1 MLFGPPLI
9 LVASLL
15 FGFAAWATFAPLAGG
30 AIAPGQVII
39 DGHRHS
45 IQHFEGGILSKLSV
59 AEGTWVNEGDVL
71 AEIDPTAASARRDA
85 SALRLLAL
93 RVKEARLQSEQLD
106 SEEMTVHSAFH
117 LANTVQSSEDIV
129 QEEEN
134 VLRRNREVMNAQLQ
148 VLSEKDYQTRAQIR
162 GLEAQQR
169 SAREQIASIEEDIE
183 GQRIL
188 LEKGLARVPAIRLLE
203 RQRAELD
210 GNLRFASADEEK
222 LRSALRELEASRM
235 EIVAARELRIA
246 TELAE
251 TMSGIKQ
258 ATEELKLLDDSLNR
272 TQLVAPIAGR
282 VMNVIEQSPGAVV
295 KPGQEIM
302 AIVPHSPKLIVEAH
316 VSPVDVENLTIG
328 DKALLVFPSFSQ
340 RQVPR
345 MSGELMSVSGD
356 VIFDDASGRPF
367 YLARIAVPAHDT
379 GLQRVLDKLKPGM
392 PVDVTVVTKSRTLA
406 EYLLSPLTES
416 FRKSV
421 VSD

>member
-1 MLFGPPLI
+1 M
-9 LVASLL
+9 
-15 FGFAAWATFAPLAGG
+15 
-30 AIAPGQVII
+30 
-39 DGHRHS
+39 
-45 IQHFEGGILSKLSV
+45 
-59 AEGTWVNEGDVL
+59 

-258 ATEELKLLDDSLNR
+258 VYRPSEKLL
-272 TQLVAPIAGR
+272 
-282 VMNVIEQSPGAVV
+282 
-295 KPGQEIM
+295 KP
-302 AIVPHSPKLIVEAH
+302 
-316 VSPVDVENLTIG
+316 
-328 DKALLVFPSFSQ
+328 
-340 RQVPR
+340 
-345 MSGELMSVSGD
+345 
-356 VIFDDASGRPF
+356 
-367 YLARIAVPAHDT
+367 
-379 GLQRVLDKLKPGM
+379 
-392 PVDVTVVTKSRTLA
+392 
-406 EYLLSPLTES
+406 
-416 FRKSV
+416 
-421 VSD
+421 